1 MLVQQLH
8 HNKSGIDVSGVLEM
22 IWSPWLAIGL
32 ATAFFLAWN
41 NGSNN
46 AANMVGTAVGAGVI
60 SARKALIL
68 ASIMTLIGAL
78 LLGSY
83 VTDTVMRRIVNISSI
98 LEPDTIA
105 IVMISVL
112 LSSSI
117 WTLISSFLRI
127 PMSVHACV
135 LGGLVG
141 VGLALGLNFINW
153 YTLIKIFI
161 SWLLVPPIAMV
172 MAGALYRI
180 VDRAITSRKGLEV
193 LIPTCSFIAVFIP
206 LLLSFLKSL
215 TSRGL
220 LIAIAIAGS
229 IGLLAVVISIVIWRR
244 IIRSSRGIDLVD
256 NSMKILLIEAAMAM
270 SFSFGSND
278 VANAAGPL
286 AAIFY
291 AYKAGEES
299 AITVAV
305 ILAGIALS
313 LGIVLWGSTVIETVG
328 KRITILSP
336 VSAFVAQL
344 TAALVM
350 VTMSRLGI
358 PASTSMAIVGSI
370 VGVGL
375 TRGVRYVNKKMLVR
389 IFGMWYLAIPCTA
402 AIAYV
407 VYRIFLFF
415 I

>member
-8 HNKSGIDVSGVLEM
+8 HNKSGIDDSGVLEM
-22 IWSPWLAIGL
+22 IWSLWLAIGL

-172 MAGALYRI
+172 MASALYKI
-180 VDRAITSRKGLEV
+180 VDRAIISRKGLEI

-215 TSRGL
+215 TSQGL

-229 IGLLAVVISIVIWRR
+229 
-244 IIRSSRGIDLVD
+244 
-256 NSMKILLIEAAMAM
+256 
-270 SFSFGSND
+270 
-278 VANAAGPL
+278 
-286 AAIFY
+286 
-291 AYKAGEES
+291 
-299 AITVAV
+299 
-305 ILAGIALS
+305 
-313 LGIVLWGSTVIETVG
+313 
-328 KRITILSP
+328 
-336 VSAFVAQL
+336 
-344 TAALVM
+344 
-350 VTMSRLGI
+350 
-358 PASTSMAIVGSI
+358 
-370 VGVGL
+370 
-375 TRGVRYVNKKMLVR
+375 
-389 IFGMWYLAIPCTA
+389 
-402 AIAYV
+402 
-407 VYRIFLFF
+407 
-415 I
+415 